1 MSLMKANPPR
11 SQAGMSLIEV
21 LTALLIFSIGIL
33 GLVGL
38 QTQAVQFSTS
48 AEDSNRAA
56 LLANEIVST
65 MWVNQ
70 SATVPSADYL
80 AWQARVADPK
90 VDGLP
95 NGAGLVAVAGNEA
108 TVTITWRA
116 PNAPAG
122 TQNRYVTQATIQ

>member
-1 MSLMKANPPR
+1 MKRIPRR
-11 SQAGMSLIEV
+11 SQAGFSLIEV
-21 LTALLIFSIGIL
+21 LTAILIFSLGIL

-38 QTQAVQFSTS
+38 QTQAIQFSTS

-56 LLANEIVST
+56 MLANEIVAT

-70 SATVPSADYL
+70 SATVPDAAL
-80 AWQARVADPK
+80 TAWQARVADPK

-95 NGAGLVAVAGNEA
+95 NGVGDVDVAGNQA
-108 TVTITWRA
+108 TITITWRA

-122 TQNRYVTQATIQ
+122 SQNRYVTQATIQ

>member
-1 MSLMKANPPR
+1 MKPTPR
-11 SQAGMSLIEV
+11 RRQAGFSLIEV
-21 LTALLIFSIGIL
+21 LTAILIFSLGIL

-38 QTQAVQFSTS
+38 QTQAIQFSTS

-56 LLANEIVST
+56 MLANEIVAT

-70 SATVPSADYL
+70 SAAVPDAVL
-80 AWQARVADPK
+80 TAWQARVADPK

-95 NGAGLVAVAGNEA
+95 NGVGDVDVAGNQA
-108 TVTITWRA
+108 TITITWRA

-122 TQNRYVTQATIQ
+122 SQNRYVTQATIQ

>member
-1 MSLMKANPPR
+1 MKRIPR
-11 SQAGMSLIEV
+11 RRQAGFSLIEV
-21 LTALLIFSIGIL
+21 LTAILIFSLGIL

-38 QTQAVQFSTS
+38 QTQAIQFSTS

-56 LLANEIVST
+56 MLANEIVAT

-70 SATVPSADYL
+70 SATVPDAAL
-80 AWQARVADPK
+80 TAWQARVADPK

-95 NGAGLVAVAGNEA
+95 NGVGDVDVAGNQA
-108 TVTITWRA
+108 TITITWRA

-122 TQNRYVTQATIQ
+122 SQNRYVTQATIQ

>member
-1 MSLMKANPPR
+1 MKRRR
-11 SQAGMSLIEV
+11 SQAGFSLIEV
-21 LTALLIFSIGIL
+21 LTAILIFSIGIL

-38 QTQAVQFSTS
+38 QTQAVQFSSS

-56 LLANEIVST
+56 LLANEIISV
-65 MWVNQ
+65 MWINQ
-70 SATVPSADYL
+70 SASVPPGDYA
-80 AWQARVADPK
+80 AWQARVGEPT

-95 NGAGLVAVAGNEA
+95 NGIGDVQVAGNVA

-122 TQNRYVTQATIQ
+122 TQNRYVTQATLP